1 MLSARTARVAA
12 AVAAA
17 GGWSLYLLWSRRP
30 ARPTTHRLKDGR
42 RVRVRT
48 AEKRDAPAV
57 LDQVKKLAIFEREPV
72 RVVEVTL
79 DQLTKDGWGSPK
91 RFECLLLETLD
102 ETGRANAVG
111 FALYYFSYST
121 WQGTCCYL
129 EDLFIDESCRGSGA
143 GTLMLR
149 SVAGV
154 AANTNCAR
162 FHWQALDWNTAAINF
177 YVALGAR
184 RMDDWVSLRMG
195 RKALASFVNAAPPQA

>member
-1 MLSARTARVAA
+1 MPSASPFTTFLTRRESAPPKSPRGAARNVP
-12 AVAAA
+12 
-17 GGWSLYLLWSRRP
+17 RR
-30 ARPTTHRLKDGR
+30 
-42 RVRVRT
+42 
-48 AEKRDAPAV
+48 
-57 LDQVKKLAIFEREPV
+57 
-72 RVVEVTL
+72 
-79 DQLTKDGWGSPK
+79 
-91 RFECLLLETLD
+91 
-102 ETGRANAVG
+102 
-111 FALYYFSYST
+111 